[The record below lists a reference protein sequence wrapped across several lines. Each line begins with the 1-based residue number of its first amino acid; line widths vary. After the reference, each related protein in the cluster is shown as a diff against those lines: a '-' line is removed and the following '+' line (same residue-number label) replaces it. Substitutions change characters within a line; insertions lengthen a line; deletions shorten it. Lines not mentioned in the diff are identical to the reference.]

1 MHIESVT
8 LKNFRCCGPHPIT
21 VTLGPDITALIGVNG
36 AGKTAFI
43 EALRRLFGLTREE
56 RTLTRA
62 DVHFGPD
69 ERAEEV
75 DQREI
80 VIDVVFA
87 FPELAG
93 NDPAAMRTVPEVFRV
108 MTASAPGEQLK
119 ARLRLE
125 ATWTPGESFVD
136 EVDSALYWISHLNNV
151 EFGEDAGAGLDKQ
164 HVH

>member
-8 LKNFRCCGPHPIT
+8 LQNFRCFGPEPTI
-21 VTLGPDITALIGVNG
+21 VRLGPDITTLIGVNG

-43 EALRRLFGLTREE
+43 EALRRLFGVTREE

-69 ERAEEV
+69 ERPDET
-75 DQREI
+75 DQREV

-93 NDPAAMRTVPEVFRV
+93 DDAAATRTVPEVFRV
-108 MTASAPGEQLK
+108 MTAAAPGEPLK

-125 ATWTPGESFVD
+125 ATWTRGR
-136 EVDSALYWISHLNNV
+136 ALSMRLTRRCTGSHI
-151 EFGEDAGAGLDKQ
+151 
-164 HVH
+164 